1 MINKQWCFNKKNL
14 NRENVLTTVYAK
26 MITNH
31 RVHCVLKLI
40 NPLLNEQF
48 RGKKPYKTITYCLV
62 FRCIKVWCR
71 GAGISKFH

>member
-1 MINKQWCFNKKNL
+1 MIENEKRRNVFCTCNKLFYLLSLICSYNNIINKQWCFNKKNL
-14 NRENVLTTVYAK
+14 NRQNVLTTVYAK

-48 RGKKPYKTITYCLV
+48 
-62 FRCIKVWCR
+62 
-71 GAGISKFH
+71 